1 MGRIASTL
9 DEQIELLKS
18 RGMIISDIEKA
29 KEVLFDVG
37 YYRLG
42 FYWFPFEI
50 SYPQKDNRDHTFKAG
65 TEFDNAV
72 KLYYFD
78 FNLRNLLLKALS
90 RIEIAFRTKVIY
102 LISNEHKDKPAWFA
116 DSDVVAASQ
125 VDYFRRK
132 YPALRI
138 KNAVIKHHHEVY
150 PQDEYSP
157 AWKVLEYL
165 TLGEVVKLFKEIN
178 DDTLKDQIANEF
190 GIRTLVT
197 FENYLDTIKSIRNAC
212 AHGSVLYDLKP
223 ERSIRKGPA
232 MMRGIGDNQNLNGIV
247 RVVIYMLSQVS
258 KKRSTELV
266 NEIDDLLKKYSV
278 NETMSRIFLEITEF
292 KDLHRR

>member
-9 DEQIELLKS
+9 DEQIELLKN

-42 FYWFPFEI
+42 FYWFPFET

-90 RIEIAFRTKVIY
+90 RIEIAFRTKVVY
-102 LISNEHKDKPAWFA
+102 LVSNEYKNNPAWYTDTNVLA
-116 DSDVVAASQ
+116 ESQ

-132 YPALRI
+132 YDSL
-138 KNAVIKHHHEVY
+138 KENQGVIKHHHRIH
-150 PQDEYSP
+150 PQDQHAP
-157 AWKVLEYL
+157 AWKIIEYL
-165 TLGEVVKLFKEIN
+165 TLGEMVNLFKR
-178 DDTLKDQIANEF
+178 LKDDALKNRIAKEF
-190 GIRTLVT
+190 GIRMLVT
-197 FENYLDTIKSIRNAC
+197 FENYLDVIKNIRNVC
-212 AHGSVLYDLKP
+212 AHGSILYDLKP
-223 ERSIRKGPA
+223 ERSIRRGPA
-232 MMRGIGDNQNLNGIV
+232 MMKGIGDNQNLNGVVRIV
-247 RVVIYMLSQVS
+247 LYMLSQIS
-258 KKRSTELV
+258 QKRSYELTT
-266 NEIDDLLKKYSV
+266 EIDDLLRKYSI
-278 NETMSRIFLEITEF
+278 NETLDHILLKVSGF
-292 KDLHRR
+292 KDFHR

>member
-9 DEQIELLKS
+9 DEQIELLKN

-42 FYWFPFEI
+42 FYWFPFET

-90 RIEIAFRTKVIY
+90 RIEIAFRTKVVY
-102 LISNEHKDKPAWFA
+102 LVSNEYKNNPAWYTDTNVLA
-116 DSDVVAASQ
+116 ESQ

-132 YPALRI
+132 YDSL
-138 KNAVIKHHHEVY
+138 KENQGVIKHHHRIY
-150 PQDEYSP
+150 PQDQHAP
-157 AWKVLEYL
+157 AWKIIEYL
-165 TLGEVVKLFKEIN
+165 TLGEMVNLFKR
-178 DDTLKDQIANEF
+178 LKDDALKNRIAKEF
-190 GIRTLVT
+190 GIRMLVT
-197 FENYLDTIKSIRNAC
+197 FENYLDVIKNIRNVC
-212 AHGSVLYDLKP
+212 AHGSILYDLKP
-223 ERSIRKGPA
+223 ERSIRRGPA
-232 MMRGIGDNQNLNGIV
+232 MMKGIGDNQNLNGVVRIV
-247 RVVIYMLSQVS
+247 LYMLSQIS
-258 KKRSTELV
+258 QKRSYELTT
-266 NEIDDLLKKYSV
+266 EIDDLLRKYSI
-278 NETMSRIFLEITEF
+278 NETLDHILLKVSGF
-292 KDLHRR
+292 KDFHR